1 MRMSLNHSGSYIC
14 ILCPQKPVPRESW
27 WIQVSTQALLKVGK
41 WKGCIWTGKPGK
53 ALQFRWGHYRLPP
66 VLTAF
71 LPDDKTEFFLL
82 GLVSILWLLFFFPSC
97 FVWKGVAEQQ
107 KGCLCSA
114 WLWQFGSGGLRG
126 GKGGDSKVCMHM
138 ERLLT
143 KHMSCLLQRS
153 RSTAKPGR
161 SRRGYIPRDPEG
173 DCEGCCNPGSSA
185 SCWAPEHLEGEC
197 ILKGNGIQGDDL
209 FSKFCLSTS
218 SGRPTFGV
226 F

>member
-1 MRMSLNHSGSYIC
+1 MG
-14 ILCPQKPVPRESW
+14 
-27 WIQVSTQALLKVGK
+27 
-41 WKGCIWTGKPGK
+41 
-53 ALQFRWGHYRLPP
+53 ALQTASSFDCFFAWWQNWVFPP
-66 VLTAF
+66 
-71 LPDDKTEFFLL
+71 
-82 GLVSILWLLFFFPSC
+82 WLSLYFVVAGFFFPSC

-114 WLWQFGSGGLRG
+114 WLWRFGSGGLRG

-185 SCWAPEHLEGEC
+185 SCWALEHLEGEC
-197 ILKGNGIQGDDL
+197 ILKGNGIQADDL